1 MALLP
6 SNWLQKYN
14 LFFNKLH
21 VSAVIYDTPTAQ
33 IYTVDIDSLIGQ
45 STNPDDEEE
54 EETT

>member
-6 SNWLQKYN
+6 SNRLQKYN